1 MCQRTLKGKFKNIS
15 LVTDSQHIHQISR
28 VKDIFE
34 ENGFSV
40 VIGKGKGQLND
51 AQVFG
56 CEFYPVHNIA
66 KAKSRYLFF

>member
-1 MCQRTLKGKFKNIS
+1 MALKCANTLKES
-15 LVTDSQHIHQISR
+15 LKKYHWLQDSQHIHKISR

-56 CEFYPVHNIA
+56 CEFYPVV
-66 KAKSRYLFF
+66 KYC